1 MRRRLKS
8 IQGQHVAFTGKAWR
22 FRSDLQREVRRQ
34 GGETSSHGS
43 VNGKTTVL
51 VRGDWADEDYG
62 VKERKAAQLIRKG
75 QKIVVVFGSEFR
87 KLLEAGQPA
96 KIMDRVAGQPIE
108 WLRTQLTNP
117 LRPFR
122 SVAVECPLCS
132 ELRRYLPSKV
142 SLGRPDG
149 LVTRQQRTGGISSG
163 TCTPNFRCFRSASP
177 EVTSVLSKS
186 KMPC

>member
-75 QKIVVVFGSEFR
+75 QKIVVVSDSEFR

-108 WLRTQLTNP
+108 WLRTQLTIP
-117 LRPFR
+117 CVRSGRSPSSAH
-122 SVAVECPLCS
+122 SVANCADT
-132 ELRRYLPSKV
+132 YLPKSPSV
-142 SLGRPDG
+142 GLTASSPGSSEPEASAPALARPTSGASDP
-149 LVTRQQRTGGISSG
+149 LVQR
-163 TCTPNFRCFRSASP
+163 
-177 EVTSVLSKS
+177 
-186 KMPC
+186 